1 LRAGLPAS
9 KAGPVAIPATQP
21 TMRLTRNSPTEEELL
36 EAGIAIVKK
45 TIVRVLN
52 KVAEHPE
59 DAFDKLWY
67 PKLSKFVLKV
77 DLFAEREGRDYLRD
91 RFTDRIEIRG
101 EESSLEKVPQDRIAA
116 LMDMLDGSD
125 LLERGLGNWCSA
137 VVFFDSARRRVV
149 ASVVGLPSRRIYY
162 ARASHKGAYVIP
174 PRLGERRQRITHPLR
189 VKSNRV
195 RLEDASLA
203 FYGQKVRN
211 FLSLLPPSS
220 PFAAWLH
227 RLAREAEEKQDTPQ
241 APALRLYN
249 LGGNPMMLKLAEG
262 RIDAVLDV
270 QGQQC
275 HDVIPGAYIAL
286 KAGAVLKDLE
296 NADLTEETLATKLEN
311 PAAKLKYVLGSNR
324 QLAEELVA
332 LLAIPAPHGPGN
344 AGAGVANQE
353 SGIGIARTS

>member
-1 LRAGLPAS
+1 MSCRWIGGELEIRVNFGTIEFLMRAMT
-9 KAGPVAIPATQP
+9 K
-21 TMRLTRNSPTEEELL
+21 SPSEEELL
-36 EAGIAIVKK
+36 QAGIAVVRK

-52 KVAEHPE
+52 KVAENPE

-91 RFTDRIEIRG
+91 RFGNRIEIRG
-101 EESSLEKVPQDRIAA
+101 EGSSLEEVPKDRIAA

-162 ARASHKGAYVIP
+162 ARASQKGAYVILP
-174 PRLGERRQRITHPLR
+174 KFGERRQRITHPLH
-189 VKSNRV
+189 VKPNKV
-195 RLEDASLA
+195 PLKDASLA
-203 FYGQKVRN
+203 FYGQKIRN
-211 FLSLLPPSS
+211 FLSILPPSS
-220 PFAAWLH
+220 GFAGWLS
-227 RLAREAEEKQDTPQ
+227 RIAQECRIQQDTPQ
-241 APALRLYN
+241 APAFRIYN
-249 LGGNPMMLKLAEG
+249 FGGNPMMLKLAEG
-262 RIDAVLDV
+262 AIDATFDI

-296 NADLTEETLATKLEN
+296 SHDISEEALAAKLEN
-311 PAAKLKYVLGSNR
+311 PAAKLQYVLASNR
-324 QLAEELVA
+324 QLADELLRLLPNREKHA
-332 LLAIPAPHGPGN
+332 LTNGEAVLARR
-344 AGAGVANQE
+344 E
-353 SGIGIARTS
+353 SGIGDE

>member
-1 LRAGLPAS
+1 M
-9 KAGPVAIPATQP
+9 PVAASDQTRTQLASAFRERTIESP
-21 TMRLTRNSPTEEELL
+21 ESRRQILLMRQTRKSPTEEELL
-36 EAGIAIVKK
+36 QAGIAIVRR

-52 KVAEHPE
+52 KVAENPE

-91 RFTDRIEIRG
+91 RFGNRIEIRG
-101 EESSLEKVPQDRIAA
+101 EESSLEQVPKDRIAA

-162 ARASHKGAYVIP
+162 ASASQKGAHVILP
-174 PRLGERRQRITHPLR
+174 KFGDRRQRISHPLH
-189 VKSNRV
+189 VKSSRV
-195 RLEDASLA
+195 QLKDASVA

-211 FLSLLPPSS
+211 LLSILPPSS
-220 PFAAWLH
+220 GFLGGLS
-227 RLAREAEEKQDTPQ
+227 RLAHDLKQEQETPQ
-241 APALRLYN
+241 ASAFRIYN
-249 LGGNPMMLKLAEG
+249 FGGNPMMLKLAEG
-262 RIDAVLDV
+262 RIDAVFDV

-286 KAGAVLKDLE
+286 KAGAVLRDLE
-296 NADLTEETLATKLEN
+296 DHDISEETLAAKLEN
-311 PAAKLKYVLGSNR
+311 PAAKLQYVLASNR
-324 QLAEELVA
+324 QLADELVR
-332 LLAIPAPHGPGN
+332 LLSN
-344 AGAGVANQE
+344 RE
-353 SGIGIARTS
+353 EE